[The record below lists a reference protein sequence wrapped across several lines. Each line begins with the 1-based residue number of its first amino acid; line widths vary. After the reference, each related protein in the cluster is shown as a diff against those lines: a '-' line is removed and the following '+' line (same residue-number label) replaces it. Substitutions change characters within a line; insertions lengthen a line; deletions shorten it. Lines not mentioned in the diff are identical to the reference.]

1 MAAHAGIA
9 CACAKGQIIQ
19 VRAPIR
25 QEHPRPSRNDGRR
38 YGPPF
43 TSAIGGRTMILEVRH
58 LRILAAIADHGTV
71 SAATKHVYLTQ
82 SAISHQLIEL
92 EQRLGIPFFHR
103 TPKGMVPT
111 DVGAEMIEVAR
122 DVLGRLAAAEAAI
135 LRSSPRAA
143 GRLRVGTDSAL
154 ALAWLPAAVA
164 MVRRRLPHIRAELIP
179 DTTAHGVDALFE
191 GRYELAVVAD
201 AAADPRLDLI
211 SLFEDELIA
220 VVAPTHRLADRGTLA
235 AGDLRV
241 EQLAVHAA
249 RPAEQR
255 WLSER
260 LAAAGLEPMR
270 LTTVTLT
277 EAILGLAEAGEAVAI
292 TSRPAADAAA
302 RAGRVRLLRIGQQ
315 GLRRRWQL
323 VTLATGVSALHV
335 QCFASAVQ
343 QVASET
349 LGISRDGAAPPA
361 PPRIPRSA

>member
-1 MAAHAGIA
+1 
-9 CACAKGQIIQ
+9 
-19 VRAPIR
+19 
-25 QEHPRPSRNDGRR
+25 
-38 YGPPF
+38 
-43 TSAIGGRTMILEVRH
+43 MILEVRH
-58 LRILAAIADHGTV
+58 LRILTAIADHGTV

-92 EQRLGIPFFHR
+92 EQRLGITFFHR

-111 DVGAEMIEVAR
+111 EAGAEMIEVAR
-122 DVLGRLAAAEAAI
+122 DVLARLAAAEASM
-135 LRSSPRAA
+135 LRSSPRSA

-154 ALAWLPAAVA
+154 ALAWLPAAIA
-164 MVRRRLPHIRAELIP
+164 IVRRRLPHIRTELIP

-201 AAADPRLDLI
+201 VGPDPRLDVI
-211 SLFEDELIA
+211 PLFEEEL
-220 VVAPTHRLADRGTLA
+220 VALVSATHRLADRVALG

-249 RPAEQR
+249 RPTEQR

-260 LAAAGLEPMR
+260 LAAGGLEPMR
-270 LTTVTLT
+270 LTTITLT

-292 TSRPAADAAA
+292 LPRAAA
-302 RAGRVRLLRIGQQ
+302 ESATRAGRVRAIRIGPQ

-343 QVASET
+343 QVAAEA
-349 LGISRDGAAPPA
+349 LGGPREPTATSK
-361 PPRIPRSA
+361 PPRVPRSA

>member
-1 MAAHAGIA
+1 
-9 CACAKGQIIQ
+9 
-19 VRAPIR
+19 
-25 QEHPRPSRNDGRR
+25 
-38 YGPPF
+38 
-43 TSAIGGRTMILEVRH
+43 MILEVRH
-58 LRILAAIADHGTV
+58 LRILAAIAEHGTV

-92 EQRLGIPFFHR
+92 EQRLGLPFFHR

-111 DVGAEMIEVAR
+111 DAGAEMIEVAR
-122 DVLGRLAAAEAAI
+122 DVLGRLAAAEASI

-143 GRLRVGTDSAL
+143 ARLRVGTDSAL

-164 MVRRRLPHIRAELIP
+164 IVRRRLPHIRAELVP
-179 DTTAHGVDALFE
+179 DTTTHGVDALFE

-201 AAADPRLDLI
+201 AVTDPRLDLI
-211 SLFEDELIA
+211 PLFEEELVA
-220 VVAPTHRLADRGTLA
+220 VVAPGHRLADRGVLA
-235 AGDLRV
+235 AGDLRL

-249 RPAEQR
+249 RPTEQR

-260 LAAAGLEPMR
+260 LTAAGLEPMR

-292 TSRPAADAAA
+292 TPRPTADAAA
-302 RAGRVRLLRIGQQ
+302 RDGRVRLLRVGHH
-315 GLRRRWQL
+315 GLHRRWQL

-343 QVASET
+343 QVASES
-349 LGISRDGAAPPA
+349 LGISRETPTPSV
-361 PPRIPRSA
+361 PPRLPRSA